1 LYEFINCCSICVGL
15 FVFELPPVA
24 VLLAE
29 LLAADPSNCAKVDKL
44 LSVDELDELDEL
56 PLVAS
61 VDVK

>member
-1 LYEFINCCSICVGL
+1 
-15 FVFELPPVA
+15 

-29 LLAADPSNCAKVDKL
+29 LLAADPSNCANVDKPF
-44 LSVDELDELDEL
+44 SELGELDEL